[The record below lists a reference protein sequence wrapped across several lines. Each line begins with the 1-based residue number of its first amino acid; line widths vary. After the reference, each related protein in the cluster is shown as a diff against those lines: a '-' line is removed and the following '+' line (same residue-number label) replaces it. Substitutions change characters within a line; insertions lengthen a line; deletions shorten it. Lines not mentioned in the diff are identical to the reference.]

1 MEEFSQLF
9 CGVAHWHSEPW
20 TLRISRCWSFQE
32 CQISGCYPVILWVC
46 PNMAKS
52 SWETL
57 QVTLLSPLNC
67 ESKNTFL
74 VITVAYC
81 ICRAKTS
88 HQIRG
93 CLFLVAS
100 LWHMNAL
107 FSHLWELWSPDL
119 GSSFLLFCHPLCKSQ
134 NCIVLPG
141 RHPWMRSGT
150 CPGGKGRVLLIPA
163 SALSLTV
170 ISMFLSSP
178 LLSSFSSAHFIPTSN
193 HWLTSRR
200 LTLGTQGWAVVTN
213 GLKFLVY
220 SSYGSLL

>member
-119 GSSFLLFCHPLCKSQ
+119 GSSFLLLCHPLCNITELHRAPWTSSLNEIWDLPWGQRQSPAHSCSCSFTDCDLYVSFLTSSQ
-134 NCIVLPG
+134 
-141 RHPWMRSGT
+141 
-150 CPGGKGRVLLIPA
+150 LIQ
-163 SALSLTV
+163 
-170 ISMFLSSP
+170 F
-178 LLSSFSSAHFIPTSN
+178 SSF
-193 HWLTSRR
+193 
-200 LTLGTQGWAVVTN
+200 
-213 GLKFLVY
+213 Y
-220 SSYGSLL
+220 SHM